1 MRERRHDMAAGVH
14 KWLSDAGA
22 VKALASQALLLG
34 ALVAVA
40 VSGWL
45 LISKLRENSTI
56 GRLAAGT
63 EVAVDPTTAAPAVL
77 EARAA
82 FLLRRGRID
91 DAQPLL
97 DQASERASP
106 PIYVR
111 MLYNMANAR
120 MRAAVTAI
128 EKGNFDK
135 AIPLVALA
143 KSEYR
148 SALRLDPVN
157 WNAKYN
163 LDVAMR
169 LVRDLPQAVG
179 EDEEKPLETPEKLW
193 TDLPGVPKGLP

>member
-1 MRERRHDMAAGVH
+1 MRWVPLARLGSAKAAVLKALLAAG
-14 KWLSDAGA
+14 LAGVA
-22 VKALASQALLLG
+22 IFGWLLLG
-34 ALVAVA
+34 KSQANSVIDRLRAGADVEVDAASAPVAL
-40 VSGWL
+40 
-45 LISKLRENSTI
+45 
-56 GRLAAGT
+56 
-63 EVAVDPTTAAPAVL
+63 L

-82 FLLRRGRID
+82 YLLRRGRID
-91 DAQPLL
+91 EAQPLL
-97 DQASERASP
+97 DQAAERAP
-106 PIYVR
+106 PAEQVR

-135 AIPLVALA
+135 AIPLVTLA

-148 SALRLDPVN
+148 AALRLDPGD

-193 TDLPGVPKGLP
+193 TDLPGAPQGLP